1 MNLYKHIVEQPFIFA
16 TGIAALV
23 HSTWSLAVLFSG
35 EPPTFEVTSFVS
47 WAQWAYWLLPALL
60 IAFAM
65 DIGQISTS
73 AQIRAGERTARKY
86 ATFIVLALFGYYL
99 QWIYI
104 AHHMPA
110 LELGAGVYNDGLAAK
125 AVLLMRNAA
134 VWIIPALLPLS
145 TTLYTLSSEHT
156 DESAPTVQIVTE
168 QKPVK
173 VPALTE
179 SAPVSLPDVTEQ
191 PAPQPRQEFNAV
203 CPSCGW
209 ESGRTYETE
218 LQANRAI
225 AAHRRTC
232 STIHPE
238 LYTNGHSNGYSK

>member
-35 EPPTFEVTSFVS
+35 EPPAFVVESFVS

-73 AQIRAGERTARKY
+73 SQIRAGERTTRKY

-145 TTLYTLSSEHT
+145 TTLYTLSSEHP
-156 DESAPTVQIVTE
+156 DESAPPLLIVTE
-168 QKPVK
+168 QKPTK
-173 VPALTE
+173 APALME
-179 SAPVSLPDVTEQ
+179 SAPAPLPVVTEQ
-191 PAPQPRQEFNAV
+191 PAQPLQEFSAV

-232 STIHPE
+232 SATHPE
-238 LYTNGHSNGYSK
+238 LYTNVPTNGHSK